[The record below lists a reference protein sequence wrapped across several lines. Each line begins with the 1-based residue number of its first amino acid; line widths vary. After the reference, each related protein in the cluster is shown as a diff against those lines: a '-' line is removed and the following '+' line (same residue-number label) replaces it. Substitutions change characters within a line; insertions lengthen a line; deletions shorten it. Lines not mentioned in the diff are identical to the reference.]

1 MKGRESSIIVKGDD
15 YVPFSEAGVPPIPG
29 KAVSKSKVNKP
40 QVSLV
45 RKAPA
50 ATSSTRLRKAVLAV
64 RSPRKPRGPSA
75 SIIQKEMERQVNM
88 KRAKLSS
95 KALSPYSESSEN
107 DERYN
112 PEHRGMAQ
120 HTQIDER
127 RTDSYDTD
135 DYRTDRTGTDEERI
149 DSYESYTDLE
159 GSASYTDLEGTTSQD
174 THYEDDDDD
183 RRPHS
188 PVDKYK
194 KRLKKWYQNRL
205 PILSP
210 SETNSTLNT
219 AMSNM
224 TNATDAE
231 TAKRKRVFSFV
242 SSTEDEGDDD
252 YFKTRQDAAYC
263 TIVLTV
269 VQLLILMLQL
279 AMCGIAPFDVNPMIG
294 PFPDAFSLWGG
305 KNPYKMLEENE
316 WWRMVT
322 PALLHV
328 GILHLA
334 ANVFCQLSA
343 VALFEREWG
352 WFSWS
357 FIFIVSTVGCSA
369 FSNWFDQDTVAVG
382 SSGSLMGLFAAKL
395 AQVVT
400 LSFFNTK
407 EGIDVDDVIQFDQ
420 LSSVLCG
427 LTLVSL
433 LGCFTYIDWSGNM
446 GGLLAGFLAGMCVFS
461 SSIDGCCWRFWWF
474 LLGFTSMIG
483 SIGYIIYLYV
493 ETGEP
498 EEELTDVCNYFR
510 NLMTEGYECGCLW

>member
-1 MKGRESSIIVKGDD
+1 V
-15 YVPFSEAGVPPIPG
+15 
-29 KAVSKSKVNKP
+29 
-40 QVSLV
+40 
-45 RKAPA
+45 
-50 ATSSTRLRKAVLAV
+50 
-64 RSPRKPRGPSA
+64 
-75 SIIQKEMERQVNM
+75 
-88 KRAKLSS
+88 
-95 KALSPYSESSEN
+95 
-107 DERYN
+107 
-112 PEHRGMAQ
+112 AQ

-135 DYRTDRTGTDEERI
+135 DYRTDRTDSDEERI

-174 THYEDDDDD
+174 THYDD
-183 RRPHS
+183 RDDKRPHS

-194 KRLKKWYQNRL
+194 NRLKKWYQNRL
-205 PILSP
+205 PVLSP

-224 TNATDAE
+224 TNATDSE
-231 TAKRKRVFSFV
+231 TPKKPRVFAFA
-242 SSTEDEGDDD
+242 SSQEEGDDD
-252 YFKTRQDAAYC
+252 YFKTRQDVAYC
-263 TIVLTV
+263 TIGLTA
-269 VQLLILMLQL
+269 VQLLVLMLQL

-334 ANVFCQLSA
+334 ANVFCQMSA

-357 FIFIVSTVGCSA
+357 FIFIASTVGCSA
-369 FSNWFDQDTVAVG
+369 FSNWFDPDTVAVG

-400 LSFFNTK
+400 LSFFDTK
-407 EGIDVDDVIQFDQ
+407 EGIDVDDVIQLDQ

-433 LGCFTYIDWSGNM
+433 LGSFTYIDWSGNM
-446 GGLLAGFLAGMCVFS
+446 GGLLAGFLAGICVFS

-510 NLMTEGYECGCLW
+510 NLMTEGYECGCMW